1 MSGILPLIVTS
12 DVDATRRC
20 QQRRS
25 TAEKDQLARPAAVD
39 VLGECDVPPRR
50 LPQGRMKHMI
60 HQVVVEGRLPTVHY
74 NMNS

>member
-1 MSGILPLIVTS
+1 MSGILPLIVTD
-12 DVDATRRC
+12 DVDVTRQC

-25 TAEKDQLARPAAVD
+25 TAHQVQVARPAPVG

-60 HQVVVEGRLPTVHY
+60 HQVVVEGRLSTVGPV
-74 NMNS
+74 